1 MEDGFL
7 FYWFCWIFWILV
19 TFFMKKTNY
28 RTLLAYWILVTI
40 ICSPKYLYMGDF
52 IISLSVIIL
61 FLGAMVLF
69 SKQSKF
75 FLHLFS
81 AFTVTITY
89 SALLFWEKVSP
100 IWLILPRVFLFSI
113 IIGYL
118 ISVLLPNLK
127 GRITICLFGMI
138 SGEIIFSFVLASYG
152 LREEIGEGS
161 FLDTL
166 LFTLLLLT
174 ILDILHRGR
183 VKLSEYNTKLQT
195 KLEVAK

>member
-1 MEDGFL
+1 MVDGYL

-19 TFFMKKTNY
+19 TFFMKKTKY
-28 RTLLAYWILVTI
+28 RTFLAYWILVTI
-40 ICSPKYLYMGDF
+40 ISSPHYIHLGFF
-52 IISLSVIIL
+52 IISLTVLIL
-61 FLGAMVLF
+61 FIGSIIIF
-69 SKQSKF
+69 SKQTKIVF
-75 FLHLFS
+75 HLFL
-81 AFTVTITY
+81 AFLVSITY

-100 IWLILPRVFLFSI
+100 IWLILPRVLLFSM

-118 ISVLLPNLK
+118 VSILSPHLRS
-127 GRITICLFGMI
+127 RIAICIFGMI
-138 SGEIIFSFVLASYG
+138 SGEMIFSFVLASYG
-152 LREEIGEGS
+152 LQDEIGEGV

-183 VKLSEYNTKLQT
+183 IKLSEYNSKLQT